1 VAERPT
7 GRDDA
12 RSWHM
17 TPTAEAHV
25 LVGAEFGIIRTV
37 AAFQRASESL
47 MRLVSDVDLSFNE
60 IMILHVTRMHD
71 RAKDAATIA
80 SILSR
85 DDLPNV
91 LYNLRKLVG
100 AGLVEKARSG
110 SATVFAVTDTGRVVT
125 DRYSVI
131 RRQLLLETWRRYS
144 DSLGGLAAVTESLTL
159 MAAVYEAEAR
169 SLASVDPARMFPGDA
184 GDDAGASQQP

>member
-1 VAERPT
+1 MAEQPT

-17 TPTAEAHV
+17 TPTAQAHV
-25 LVGAEFGIIRTV
+25 LVGAEFGLIRTM
-37 AAFQRASESL
+37 AAFQRASEGL
-47 MRLVSDVDLSFNE
+47 MRLVSDVDLSFSE

-100 AGLVEKARSG
+100 AGLVEKTRSG
-110 SATVFAVTDTGRVVT
+110 SATVFAVTDAGRTIT
-125 DRYSVI
+125 DRYAVI
-131 RRQLLLETWRRYS
+131 RRQLLLETWRRYT
-144 DSLGGLAAVTESLTL
+144 DSLDGMLAVTESLTM
-159 MAAVYEAEAR
+159 MAFIYEAEAR
-169 SLASVDPARMFPGDA
+169 NLASVDPARMFPAGA
-184 GDDAGASQQP
+184 GDDGVLPQQS